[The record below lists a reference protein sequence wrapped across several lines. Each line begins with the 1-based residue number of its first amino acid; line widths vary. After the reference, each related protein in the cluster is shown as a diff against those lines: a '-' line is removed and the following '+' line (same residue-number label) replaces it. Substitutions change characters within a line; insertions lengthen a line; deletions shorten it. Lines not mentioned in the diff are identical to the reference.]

1 MRQDRK
7 RREEKSMEGK
17 REEMIEDEKGM
28 EGKRREKK

>member
-7 RREEKSMEGK
+7 GREEKSMEGK